1 MLTNYQVFTQLTC
14 WHYKIHITLC
24 IHNHL
29 HLLDHYI
36 NVYVIS
42 CHSHK
47 YIVNESRITSLSRRK
62 VQRQHWR
69 FDWNG
74 YTTHSTFFE
83 MKIYFFVFVFQL
95 RNLLKGQRY
104 TQVSRLRSNVY
115 VVKGDTFMP
124 KSVSGYL
131 PPPWRKLA
139 MHNSAHS
146 FT

>member
-1 MLTNYQVFTQLTC
+1 MSFHVIVTNTSSMSHESPPCHEERCRDNTDALTEMATQ
-14 WHYKIHITLC
+14 HA
-24 IHNHL
+24 
-29 HLLDHYI
+29 
-36 NVYVIS
+36 V
-42 CHSHK
+42 HSLK
-47 YIVNESRITSLSRRK
+47 C
-62 VQRQHWR
+62 
-69 FDWNG
+69 
-74 YTTHSTFFE
+74 
-83 MKIYFFVFVFQL
+83 IYFFVFVFQL